1 MNRRGRFARHLLTL
15 LSIAAVSG
23 FALDSVSLHP
33 RPQPSSRP
41 PLATGMAA
49 AAPAA
54 ARLPEL
60 LPIGAAADKAAG
72 QTPPEPVRA
81 TGSDPCPDGMVFV
94 QGEHC
99 QYWEQTCLRWDDPIG
114 QPAKRVCAEFQKPSV
129 CTSTRHAMSYCM
141 DRDEFVAQGD
151 SVPLR
156 GVSWTQADMMC
167 TSLGKRLCTN
177 VEWEFAC
184 EGEEGLPYPYG
195 YERAPALCNQDRILR
210 DGRWHANRDM
220 REASHATCVSPFGVR
235 DMIGNVDEWV
245 RQPWARP
252 GKRSELRGG
261 WWMTGRNRCR
271 ANTAHH
277 DEKYSG
283 IQTGFRC
290 CKDAAAADVAR
301 MPGRARGKVSM
312 IER

>member
-1 MNRRGRFARHLLTL
+1 MNRRGRFARHL
-15 LSIAAVSG
+15 IALFSVALVSS
-23 FALDSVSLHP
+23 ASLDSPALRP
-33 RPQPSSRP
+33 TPQPPSRP

-49 AAPAA
+49 APAA
-54 ARLPEL
+54 AVRLPDAV
-60 LPIGAAADKAAG
+60 PAAAAAAVAAG
-72 QTPPEPVRA
+72 TPTIAAPVTA
-81 TGSDPCPDGMVFV
+81 ASDGACPDGMMFV
-94 QGEHC
+94 EGDHC
-99 QYWEQTCLRWDDPIG
+99 QYWEQVCLRWDDPIG
-114 QPAKRVCAEFQKPSV
+114 QPTKRVCAEFKKPSV
-129 CTSTRHAMSYCM
+129 CTSARQRMSFCI

-151 SVPLR
+151 QVPLR
-156 GVSWTQADMMC
+156 GVSWTQADLMC
-167 TSLGKRLCTN
+167 TSLGKRLCN
-177 VEWEFAC
+177 NLEWEFAC

-271 ANTAHH
+271 ANTSHH

-290 CKDAAAADVAR
+290 CKDSAPAVAR
-301 MPGRARGKVSM
+301 DPSVPRTRLTLN
-312 IER
+312 ER

>member
-1 MNRRGRFARHLLTL
+1 
-15 LSIAAVSG
+15 
-23 FALDSVSLHP
+23 
-33 RPQPSSRP
+33 
-41 PLATGMAA
+41 MAA

-151 SVPLR
+151 AVPLR

-301 MPGRARGKVSM
+301 MPVRARGKVSM